1 MKQAKNELNNLI
13 GWNIKRLRKQS
24 KLTQSNV
31 GDQLGVTFQ
40 QVQKIE
46 KGINR
51 VFAHQLI
58 HLCRQNKWDINE
70 FMALESSIEVHNS
83 Q

>member
-1 MKQAKNELNNLI
+1 MKQVRNKSNYLI

-24 KLTQSNV
+24 KLTQSNL

-40 QVQKIE
+40 QIQKIE

-51 VFAHQLI
+51 VFAHQLL
-58 HLCRQNKWDINE
+58 HLCKENQWDINE
-70 FMALESSIEVHNS
+70 FMALESSIEAHNS
-83 Q
+83 

>member
-1 MKQAKNELNNLI
+1 MKQARNELNNLI

-70 FMALESSIEVHNS
+70 FMALESSIEAHNS
-83 Q
+83 

>member
-1 MKQAKNELNNLI
+1 MKQVKNKSNYLI

-24 KLTQSNV
+24 KLTQSNL

-40 QVQKIE
+40 QIQKIE

-51 VFAHQLI
+51 VFAHQLL
-58 HLCRQNKWDINE
+58 HLCKENKWDINE
-70 FMALESSIEVHNS
+70 FMALESSIEAHNS
-83 Q
+83 

>member
-24 KLTQSNV
+24 KLTQANL

-40 QVQKIE
+40 QIQKVE

-58 HLCRQNKWDINE
+58 QLCRENHWDINE
-70 FMALESSIEVHNS
+70 SMALESSIEVHKS
-83 Q
+83 

>member
-1 MKQAKNELNNLI
+1 MKQARNELNNLI

-70 FMALESSIEVHNS
+70 FMALESSIEAHNS

>member
-1 MKQAKNELNNLI
+1 MKQVRNKSNYLI

-24 KLTQSNV
+24 KLTQSNL

-40 QVQKIE
+40 QIQKIE

-51 VFAHQLI
+51 VFAHQLL
-58 HLCRQNKWDINE
+58 HLCKENKWDINE
-70 FMALESSIEVHNS
+70 FMALESSIEAHNS
-83 Q
+83 

>member
-1 MKQAKNELNNLI
+1 MKQEKDKSIYLI
-13 GWNIKRLRKQS
+13 GGHIKHLRKQS
-24 KLTQSNV
+24 KLTQSNL

-51 VFAHQLI
+51 VFAYQLI
-58 HLCRQNKWDINE
+58 HLCKENGWDINE
-70 FMALESSIEVHNS
+70 FMALESSIQVHNS

>member
-1 MKQAKNELNNLI
+1 MKQTRNELNNLI

-70 FMALESSIEVHNS
+70 FMALESSIEAHNS
-83 Q
+83 

>member
-1 MKQAKNELNNLI
+1 MKQARNELNNLI

-24 KLTQSNV
+24 KLTQSNL

-70 FMALESSIEVHNS
+70 FMALESSIEAHNS
-83 Q
+83 

>member
-1 MKQAKNELNNLI
+1 MKQVKNKSNYLI

-24 KLTQSNV
+24 KLTQSNL

-40 QVQKIE
+40 QIQKIE

-51 VFAHQLI
+51 VFAHQLL
-58 HLCRQNKWDINE
+58 HLCKENKWDINE
-70 FMALESSIEVHNS
+70 FMALETSIEAHIS
-83 Q
+83 